1 VPVPDFRNRMSLSE
15 ISIRRPVLATVM
27 SLIIVLFGVT
37 GFFFLGVREY
47 PAVDPPLVTIQ
58 TTYPGA
64 NPDVIASQITEPL
77 EQVINGIAGIRT
89 LSSESRQ
96 ERSTITVEFTLET
109 DLDTAANDVRDR
121 VSRAAR
127 SLPVDANPP
136 VVEKADA
143 DASPIIFMSL
153 QSDRRDILEVSDLA
167 DRLVRERM
175 ETIPGVS
182 SVRIWGEKRYAMRL
196 WMDPVKLAVHGLTP
210 QDVQRAL
217 DTQNVDL
224 PSGRIEGEANEL
236 SLRTLGRLTTPE
248 EFEELIIKEEGGRQI
263 VFGDIGYAELGP
275 ENLRTA
281 NKSDLLQRI
290 GVAIIPQPNT
300 NAIAIADEFYERL
313 EQVKAEVPED
323 VVVDVGYDFTRF
335 VRRSVHEVQET
346 LLIAFGLVALII
358 FLFLR
363 DWRSTIIPV
372 IAIPVS
378 IVSGFFIMYV
388 AGFSINVL
396 TLIAIVLAIG
406 LVCDDA
412 IIVLENIYTKIEEGM
427 TPLEAAL
434 SGSREIYFAIIS
446 TTVSLAAVFLPIIFL
461 SGLTGQLFREFGITL
476 AGCVLVSAFVALTLS
491 PMMCRVLLKQH
502 TGPRGWFH
510 RVTEPIFV
518 GLTSGYRNLLRPFL
532 QVRWLALPILVA
544 CAGIIAWLVTRLP
557 SELAPLEDRENIRI
571 SVTAPE
577 GSSFE
582 YTESWMDKISLHL
595 DETVPEIHR
604 SFSILGG
611 GGRPEANIASQN
623 IYLKAPEDRERTQDE
638 IATQIIA
645 DMEQFT
651 GVRAF
656 ASQPPTIGDRRSGQP
671 LAYVIQ
677 APNLEALIEVLP
689 EFLAAAGKSPL
700 LRQIDA
706 NLKVNRP
713 EGIISIDRR
722 RAAELKITVE
732 DIAQTLEFAYS
743 GRRFGYFLMNGKQY
757 QVIAQ
762 MQREDRNDPA
772 DLHRLFVRSPSG
784 AMVSLDNL
792 VSFEESASPAAIFR
806 FNRAVSAT
814 IQGSP
819 AEGYTLSD
827 GIKELD
833 RIAAEVLP
841 ENFRT
846 SLTGQS
852 RDFAESSSS
861 LLFAFF
867 LALLIIYLV
876 LAAQFESF
884 RDPFIIILTVP
895 LSVAGAML
903 SLYLTDQTLNVFSQ
917 IGIIMLI
924 GLVTKNG
931 ILIVEFANQRRAAGL
946 EKVDA
951 VLDAA
956 VSRFRPILM
965 TSLSTI
971 LGILPIALALGASGG
986 SRQSLGIAVVGG
998 LIFSGVLTLFIV
1010 PAVYALF
1017 SGAQVSELLREN
1029 VRAQHVAGNPQI
1041 A

>member
-1 VPVPDFRNRMSLSE
+1 MNLSE
-15 ISIRRPVLATVM
+15 TSIRRPVLATVM

-58 TTYPGA
+58 TNYTGA

-89 LSSESRQ
+89 ISSESRQ
-96 ERSTITVEFTLET
+96 ERSVITVEFTLDT

-121 VSRAAR
+121 VSRASR
-127 SLPVDANPP
+127 SLPADADPPIVD
-136 VVEKADA
+136 KADA
-143 DASPIIFMSL
+143 DATPIIFMSM
-153 QSDRRDILEVSDLA
+153 QSDSRSILEVSDIA

-196 WMDPVKLAVHGLTP
+196 WMDPVKLSAHGLTP
-210 QDVQRAL
+210 QDVQAAL
-217 DTQNVDL
+217 DRENIDL
-224 PSGRIEGEANEL
+224 PSGRIEGVSNEL
-236 SLRTLGRLTTPE
+236 SLRTLGRLGTPE
-248 EFEELIIKEEGGRQI
+248 EFAGLIIKRDGGRQI
-263 VFGDIGYAELGP
+263 VFGDVGHAELGP

-281 NKSDLLQRI
+281 NKENQLQRI

-300 NAIAIADEFYERL
+300 NAIAIADEFYLRL
-313 EQVKAEVPED
+313 DDVRAEVPPD
-323 VVVDVGYDFTRF
+323 VQVEVGYDFTRF
-335 VRRSVHEVQET
+335 VRRSVGEVRQT
-346 LLIAFGLVALII
+346 LVIAFGLVALII

-378 IVSGFFIMYV
+378 IVSGFFVMFV

-412 IIVLENIYTKIEEGM
+412 IVVLENIYTKIEAGM
-427 TPLEAAL
+427 PPLEAAL
-434 SGSREIYFAIIS
+434 KGSREIYFAVIS
-446 TTVSLAAVFLPIIFL
+446 TTLSLAAVFLPIIFL
-461 SGLTGQLFREFGITL
+461 SGLTGKLFREFGITL
-476 AGCVLVSAFVALTLS
+476 AGCVIVSSFVALTLS
-491 PMMCRVLLKQH
+491 PMMCRMFLKKHHGDGNLLY
-502 TGPRGWFH
+502 
-510 RVTEPIFV
+510 RVTEPFFQK
-518 GLTSGYRNLLRPFL
+518 LTGGYRRLLAPLLRW
-532 QVRWLALPILVA
+532 RWLALPVLLGCGGLI
-544 CAGIIAWLVTRLP
+544 GWLVTVLP
-557 SELAPLEDRENIRI
+557 RELAPLEDRENIRI
-571 SVTAPE
+571 NVTAPE

-582 YTESWMDKISLHL
+582 YTESWMDKIALHL
-595 DETVPEIHR
+595 DETIPEIHR

-611 GGRPEANIASQN
+611 GGGRMEANTGSQQV
-623 IYLKAPEDRERTQDE
+623 YLTAPSERRRTQSEVAAE
-638 IATQIIA
+638 IAA
-645 DMEQFT
+645 DMERFT

-656 ASQPPTIGDRRSGQP
+656 TSEPPTIGDRRAGQP

-677 APNLEALIEVLP
+677 APNLESLIEVLP
-689 EFLAAAGKSPL
+689 DFLAAAGRSPVI
-700 LRQIDA
+700 RQVDA

-713 EGIISIDRR
+713 EGIINIDRR
-722 RAAELKITVE
+722 RAAELGIPMQE
-732 DIAQTLEFAYS
+732 IARTLDFAYS

-762 MQREDRNDPA
+762 MSREDRNEPS
-772 DLHRLFVRSPSG
+772 DLNRLFVRSPNG
-784 AMVSLDNL
+784 AMVSLDHL
-792 VSFEESASPAAIFR
+792 ITFEESASPAAIFR

-819 AEGYTLSD
+819 ADGYTLGD
-827 GIKELD
+827 GIAELD

-841 ENFRT
+841 ANFRT
-846 SLTGQS
+846 SLAGQS

-861 LLFAFF
+861 LVFAFF
-867 LALLIIYLV
+867 LALLIVYLV

-903 SLYLTDQTLNVFSQ
+903 SLWLTGQTLNVFSQ

-931 ILIVEFANQRRAAGL
+931 ILIVEFANQRKAAGMGKS
-946 EKVDA
+946 EA
-951 VLDAA
+951 VLEAA
-956 VSRFRPILM
+956 VARFRPILM

-971 LGILPIALALGASGG
+971 LGILPIALSLGAAAG

-998 LIFSGVLTLFIV
+998 LMFSGLLTLFIV

-1017 SGAQVSELLREN
+1017 S
-1029 VRAQHVAGNPQI
+1029 RARVTAVAARAG
-1041 A
+1041 